1 MSDHRPPLM
10 AVTVDVAVFTE
21 REGRP
26 MVALI
31 QRANEPYQGAWAL
44 PGGFIELDEDL
55 ADAATR
61 ELAEETGL
69 EVPAE
74 MLTQIGA
81 YGAPGRDPRMRVVTI
96 SFWVH
101 VADLPDPVGSSDAAA
116 SRLVPLDEATAPG
129 FELAFD
135 HPVVLADAIEAA
147 GL

>member
-1 MSDHRPPLM
+1 M

-21 REGRP
+21 RQGRP

-31 QRANEPYQGAWAL
+31 QRANEPFRGAWAL
-44 PGGFIELDEDL
+44 PGGFVEPDEDL
-55 ADAATR
+55 ADAASR

-69 EVPAE
+69 RVPADR
-74 MLTQIGA
+74 LTQIGA
-81 YGAPGRDPRMRVVTI
+81 YGAPGRDPRMRVVTV
-96 SFWVH
+96 SFWVR
-101 VADLPDPVGSSDAAA
+101 VADLGDPVGSSDAAD

-135 HPVVLADAIEAA
+135 HLVVLGDAIEAA